1 MSDLL
6 KEIIS
11 YIGVEF
17 LLENNVEVVNQENN
31 IMEPIEKKVFP
42 DFDHITVI

>member
-6 KEIIS
+6 KEVMDLV
-11 YIGVEF
+11 GVEF
-17 LLENNVEVVNQENN
+17 LLENNSEVYNLENST
-31 IMEPIEKKVFP
+31 MVPFEKRIFP